1 MINNN
6 LSFSNPS
13 ELFDPTPYGFCHTV
27 KVPSNGELVY
37 ISGQSGGEGIN
48 HILNEDFRHQV
59 KALLKNLEIALKSH
73 ELRFSDVM
81 KITIL
86 IVDHNLEKLSIWGE
100 EMNKYWTANALPAST
115 LIPVSTLALEYMQ
128 VEVEAIAFKSA

>member
-100 EMNKYWTANALPAST
+100 EMNKYWTANTLPAST